1 MLLFLYSVCF
11 FTLDDASSTKRFM
24 KAINSSKESRGHG
37 FFCQLFDGEL
47 NKYIMRMADEYFQ
60 RNPEARYKPRIAAEK
75 HGRQNDG
82 KTWVLSEFCQ
92 IDEDGDQLDEND
104 SIYIWMG
111 HYLSSKSIYPLKIV
125 VPLKKKSFASLLKK
139 LKKAVPGMVNV

>member
-1 MLLFLYSVCF
+1 
-11 FTLDDASSTKRFM
+11 M
-24 KAINSSKESRGHG
+24 KAINSSKESHGHC

-60 RNPEARYKPRIAAEK
+60 RNPEARHKPRIAAEK

-104 SIYIWMG
+104 SIYINGWG
-111 HYLSSKSIYPLKIV
+111 IIYHLNQ
-125 VPLKKKSFASLLKK
+125 STR
-139 LKKAVPGMVNV
+139 

>member
-1 MLLFLYSVCF
+1 
-11 FTLDDASSTKRFM
+11 
-24 KAINSSKESRGHG
+24 
-37 FFCQLFDGEL
+37 
-47 NKYIMRMADEYFQ
+47 MRMADEYFQ

-92 IDEDGDQLDEND
+92 IDEDGDQMDEND

-111 HYLSSKSIYPLKIV
+111 HYLSFKY
-125 VPLKKKSFASLLKK
+125 FASLLKK
-139 LKKAVPGMVNV
+139 LKKAVPGMVHV